1 MPLIRYLRTAP
12 GVLVN
17 ATLVILS
24 ITLAFILGEW
34 LVRTFAPQQLSV
46 PLGATVD
53 GIISQRPN
61 IHGRYAVPGVFDTT
75 VTINSQRLRSETEYG
90 FEPPAEVTRIAVLGD
105 SFTFGIGANDGETY
119 PAQLERMLRETVRV
133 QVINAGVGG
142 TGTGE
147 QARRFDL
154 LVKQFHPHIVVLT
167 AISNDV
173 DDDLDRGLFVLDS
186 NGEVH
191 PRPLEEL
198 AAEDR
203 RARTS
208 RHLTSLLPGYAY
220 LSQHSQLLNL
230 VRDAVNETIV
240 EHRRASASRAMP
252 VSEKTNLAE
261 SYRFYGLP
269 LMAGEIRWLQQT
281 VQASGARLVVV
292 FVPQREAVY
301 SSAVPW
307 TEDVRW
313 KTNAIEEKLRQVCLE
328 KQIPFL
334 NLTPRLREVAEQT
347 SRPLYYEGRDT
358 HPTPAGYQL
367 IGEEVAH
374 FLLAQGVN
382 WSKGQ
387 R

>member
-1 MPLIRYLRTAP
+1 VIRYLRTVP
-12 GVLVN
+12 GTLIN
-17 ATLVILS
+17 ATLVVLS
-24 ITLAFILGEW
+24 ITLALFLGEW
-34 LVRTFAPQQLSV
+34 LVRTFAPQQLSI

-105 SFTFGIGANDGETY
+105 SFTFGIGANDAETY
-119 PAQLERMLRETVRV
+119 PAQLEHTLRETARV

-186 NGEVH
+186 NGEVR
-191 PRPLEEL
+191 PRPLQEL
-198 AAEDR
+198 AAEDSE
-203 RARTS
+203 AQTS
-208 RHLTSLLPGYAY
+208 RNVTSVLPGYAY

-230 VRDAVNETIV
+230 IRDAVNGTIV
-240 EHRRASASRAMP
+240 AHRRSSALGAMSLP
-252 VSEKTNLAE
+252 QGNLVE
-261 SYRFYGLP
+261 RYRSYGLP
-269 LMAGEIRWLQQT
+269 LLAGEVLWLRQT
-281 VQASGARLVVV
+281 AQASGARLFVV

-301 SSAVPW
+301 SSPGPW
-307 TEDVRW
+307 TEAVRW
-313 KTNAIEEKLRQVCLE
+313 KTNAIAEKLRQVCLE
-328 KQIPFL
+328 NRIPFL
-334 NLTPRLREVAEQT
+334 NLTPRLVEVAKQT
-347 SRPLYYEGRDT
+347 SRPLYYAGRDT
-358 HPTPAGYQL
+358 HPAPAGYRL
-367 IGEEVAH
+367 IAEEVAR
-374 FLLAQGVN
+374 FLLVN
-382 WSKGQ
+382 SDV
-387 R
+387 